1 MGVETIYRP
10 DFNLFIFGSVC
21 RFIILIDYNIIIKM
35 KKIIQ
40 FIIFTLIVLI
50 LNIHQ
55 ISADEKI
62 KIGLIVPLSGE
73 YKEIGDSILKATRLA
88 INKID
93 NNKIKIIP
101 KDTRADPKVT
111 LKVSKELQEQGIKII
126 IGPVFNKNLEYL
138 KDLKEVTFLSLSNTN
153 TNNPINVIN
162 GGINAISQIKAIKKF
177 QEFNN
182 LERSILLIPN
192 SNFRSEIEDAVVK
205 TKIKLKDKFIYDTD
219 PTILT
224 SQIEK
229 LTRYKIR
236 KQNLK
241 DEIKRLENSDEAN
254 KENKILN
261 LEKKDTLGGINFD
274 SVIIADFD
282 ESLKSVTTSLL
293 YTDVSSE
300 RVNYITLN
308 QWFDK
313 SILKEENLQPIYFP
327 SINKENYD
335 NFVSEYFKIYND
347 YPNQISFLSFDLVGL
362 VYFLIYKND
371 FVIDNKIFYK
381 KNKFKGKIGIFE
393 INKNKISHILNF
405 YVAENNNFRKIF

>member
-1 MGVETIYRP
+1 
-10 DFNLFIFGSVC
+10 
-21 RFIILIDYNIIIKM
+21 M

-40 FIIFTLIVLI
+40 FIIFTLIGLI

-138 KDLKEVTFLSLSNTN
+138 KDLKEITFLSLSNTN
-153 TNNPINVIN
+153 TNNPNNVIN

-293 YTDVSSE
+293 YTDVSSN